1 MVHIHTKIFCY
12 SLSLN
17 RQMWAPSWFRS
28 TPTKNCLFTH
38 RTWSTFTDAIVFL
51 TYRLICKPSLYLIFH
66 ARIFGSKLFSVTQ
79 LNKTYR
85 FFPHSYKGTS
95 ETKLLQR
102 ERLSFSVPFT
112 WEQYYS
118 WEWKPGT
125 MKGEKTCPCMCKKFP
140 CFFCVYSYVWCHWRL
155 WKDVIWSMR

>member
-1 MVHIHTKIFCY
+1 MIHIHTKIFCY

-17 RQMWAPSWFRS
+17 RQTWAPSWFRS

-102 ERLSFSVPFT
+102 ERLSFSFPFT

-118 WEWKPGT
+118 GNENQVQWKGKNLT
-125 MKGEKTCPCMCKKFP
+125 M
-140 CFFCVYSYVWCHWRL
+140 YVPKISFAFLCTITF
-155 WKDVIWSMR
+155 DVIDAFG